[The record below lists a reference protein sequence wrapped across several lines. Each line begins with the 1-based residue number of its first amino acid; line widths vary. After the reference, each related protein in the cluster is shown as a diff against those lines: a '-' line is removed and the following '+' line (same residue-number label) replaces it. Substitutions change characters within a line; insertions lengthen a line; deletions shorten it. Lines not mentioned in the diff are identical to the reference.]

1 MEKSDTSGQDA
12 DGHAVGGTTRQER
25 NYWTR
30 HGSIIYTRVDLA
42 ALLPCSPALRCV
54 WLCLLPT
61 PVLRPPCEQGV
72 ASFGHD
78 EVIMSQLPGFGA
90 KLGEGAQCD
99 SLKDSRAQYQASFI
113 LEV

>member
-1 MEKSDTSGQDA
+1 M
-12 DGHAVGGTTRQER
+12 
-25 NYWTR
+25 
-30 HGSIIYTRVDLA
+30 
-42 ALLPCSPALRCV
+42 
-54 WLCLLPT
+54 
-61 PVLRPPCEQGV
+61 

-113 LEV
+113 LEVQGDMLDWLGRSVRERVCAST